1 MGPGPVSSSGN
12 VHKNLKLLSKFF
24 YRKYKAPIQVED
36 DNFRLTK
43 AHGTGWTK
51 LDGNRRLMI
60 EIPGTPPCYLTTNQ
74 SEEA

>member
-1 MGPGPVSSSGN
+1 MGPGPVSSS

-60 EIPGTPPCYLTTNQ
+60 EIPRTPPCYLTTNQ